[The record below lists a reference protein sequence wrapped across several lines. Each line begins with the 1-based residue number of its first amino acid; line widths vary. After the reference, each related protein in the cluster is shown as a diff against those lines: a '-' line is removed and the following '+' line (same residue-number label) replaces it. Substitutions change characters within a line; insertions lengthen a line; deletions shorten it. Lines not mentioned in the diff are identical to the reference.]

1 MKKILS
7 FLLLAAIAVG
17 ANAQKDS
24 TKAIWFSIQKEG
36 YFAAGDGKDYIIY
49 HQEGKTAKELYDMVC
64 VNANR
69 IYNMPQRVISTV
81 EGKSVSIRAYSNTC
95 MYNYFMGKFFYEVC
109 YNLLFEFK
117 DGKIKI
123 NAPVISS
130 VNHGKTSFRN
140 VVKYYYD
147 YKGKMTKSGKQR
159 KSFTEFYFCK
169 LLSDLVSKYEV
180 ISKDDDW

>member
-7 FLLLAAIAVG
+7 ILLLAVITVG

-24 TKAIWFSIQKEG
+24 TNEVWFKIQKEG
-36 YFAAGDGKDYIIY
+36 CFATEDGNDYIIY

-69 IYNMPQRVISTV
+69 IYNMPQRVMSTV

-123 NAPVISS
+123 LSPVISS

-159 KSFTEFYFCK
+159 KEHTENYFDQLIAEIIGK
-169 LLSDLVSKYEV
+169 SQKSD
-180 ISKDDDW
+180 W

>member
-36 YFAAGDGKDYIIY
+36 YFAADDGKDYIIY

-69 IYNMPQRVISTV
+69 IYNMPQRVMSTV

-123 NAPVISS
+123 NAPVINSIS
-130 VNHGKTSFRN
+130 GHDTFKGVIR
-140 VVKYYYD
+140 YYWD
-147 YKGKMTKSGKQR
+147 SKGNLTKKGQER

>member
-1 MKKILS
+1 MKRILS
-7 FLLLAAIAVG
+7 LLLLSVITVG

-36 YFAAGDGKDYIIY
+36 YFAADDGKDYIIY

-69 IYNMPQRVISTV
+69 IYNMPQRVMSTV

-123 NAPVISS
+123 LAPVISS

-159 KSFTEFYFCK
+159 KEHTENYFDQLIAEIIGK
-169 LLSDLVSKYEV
+169 SQKN
-180 ISKDDDW
+180 DW

>member
-7 FLLLAAIAVG
+7 ILLLAVITVG

-24 TKAIWFSIQKEG
+24 TNEVWFKIQKEG
-36 YFAAGDGKDYIIY
+36 CFATEDGNDYIIY

-69 IYNMPQRVISTV
+69 IYNMPQRVMSTV

-123 NAPVISS
+123 SSPVISS

-159 KSFTEFYFCK
+159 KEHTENYFDQLIAEIIGK
-169 LLSDLVSKYEV
+169 SQKSD
-180 ISKDDDW
+180 W

>member
-7 FLLLAAIAVG
+7 LLLLAAIAVG

-24 TKAIWFSIQKEG
+24 TNEVWFKIQKEG
-36 YFAAGDGKDYIIY
+36 CFATEDGNDYIIY

-81 EGKSVSIRAYSNTC
+81 DGKSVSIRGFSDDCMCFKSLGTKTC
-95 MYNYFMGKFFYEVC
+95 YDVF

-123 NAPVISS
+123 LSPVISS

-159 KSFTEFYFCK
+159 KEHTENYFDQLIAEIIGK
-169 LLSDLVSKYEV
+169 SQKSD
-180 ISKDDDW
+180 W